1 MLDAKRLQTNL
12 RVPVDGIIGAG
23 TLTALF
29 SRMGA
34 APVLAAE
41 LGLAANVHFRT
52 YGILDTGLRLAHFM
66 GQCAHESGGFRYMEE
81 IASGAAYEGRADLGN
96 TQPGDG
102 KRYKGRGPIQTTGR
116 ANYRRDGRTLG
127 IDLEAHPELLSIPS
141 LGLLAS
147 TLFWSRMG
155 LNAYADQDN
164 GRACSRGVNR
174 GNPRSDKPA
183 NHEVERAAQT
193 AKTKGLIL

>member
-1 MLDAKRLQTNL
+1 MLDERRLQANL

-29 SRMGA
+29 AKMGA
-34 APVLAAE
+34 APAIAAE

-66 GQCAHESGGFRYMEE
+66 GQCSHESGGFRYMEE

-102 KRYKGRGPIQTTGR
+102 RRYKGRGPIQLTGR
-116 ANYRRDGRTLG
+116 ANYRRVGRKIG
-127 IDLEAHPELLSIPS
+127 IDLESHPEVVGHPSIGLLVGCVYWADRSLNAKADADDL
-141 LGLLAS
+141 LGLTRAINGG
-147 TLFWSRMG
+147 TNG
-155 LNAYADQDN
+155 LEDRKA
-164 GRACSRGVNR
+164 R
-174 GNPRSDKPA
+174 
-183 NHEVERAAQT
+183 T
-193 AKTKGLIL
+193 AKAKGLIL

>member
-1 MLDAKRLQTNL
+1 MLDARRMQQRLG
-12 RVPVDGIIGAG
+12 VSVDGVIGAG

-29 SRMGA
+29 ARMGA
-34 APVLAAE
+34 APDIAAE

-52 YGILDTGLRLAHFM
+52 YAILETGLRLAHFM
-66 GQCAHESGGFRYMEE
+66 GQCAHESLGFKAMEE

-116 ANYRRDGRTLG
+116 ANYRRDGRALG
-127 IDLEAHPELLSIPS
+127 IDLERHPKLLSTPS
-141 LGLLAS
+141 LGLMAS

-155 LNAYADQDN
+155 LNAWADQDN
-164 GRACSRGVNR
+164 GAACSRGVNR

-183 NHEVERAAQT
+183 NHEAERSALT
-193 AKTKGLIL
+193 AKAKGLIL

>member
-1 MLDAKRLQTNL
+1 MLDARRLQTNQ

-34 APVLAAE
+34 APAIAAE

-52 YGILDTGLRLAHFM
+52 YGILESGLRLAHFM
-66 GQCAHESGGFRYMEE
+66 GQCAHESGSFRYMEE
-81 IASGAAYEGRADLGN
+81 IASGADYEGRADLGN

-116 ANYRRDGRTLG
+116 ANYRRDGRALG
-127 IDLEAHPELLSIPS
+127 IDLESNPHLLSIPS
-141 LGLLAS
+141 LGLMAS

-155 LNAYADQDN
+155 LNTYADRDDAV
-164 GRACSRGVNR
+164 ACSRGVNR
-174 GNPRSDKPA
+174 GNPKSDKPS
-183 NHEVERAAQT
+183 NHEADRIALT
-193 AKTKGLIL
+193 AKAKALIL

>member
-1 MLDAKRLQTNL
+1 MLDARRLQTNL

-23 TLTALF
+23 TLAALF
-29 SRMGA
+29 ARMGA
-34 APVLAAE
+34 APPIAAE
-41 LGLAANVHFRT
+41 LGLAANVHFRS

-66 GQCAHESGGFRYMEE
+66 GQCGHESGGFRYMEE

-102 KRYKGRGPIQTTGR
+102 RRYKGRGPIQTTGR

-127 IDLEAHPELLSIPS
+127 IDLESNPQLLAIPS

-164 GRACSRGVNR
+164 AVACSRGVNR
-174 GNPRSDKPA
+174 GNPKSDKPS
-183 NHEVERAAQT
+183 NHEAQRVALT
-193 AKTKGLIL
+193 AKAKALIL

>member
-1 MLDAKRLQTNL
+1 MLDARRMQTNL

-29 SRMGA
+29 TRMGA
-34 APVLAAE
+34 APAIAAE

-81 IASGAAYEGRADLGN
+81 IASGADYEGRADLGN

-102 KRYKGRGPIQTTGR
+102 KRYKGRGPIQLTGR
-116 ANYRRDGRTLG
+116 ANARFYGRKCG
-127 IDLEAHPELLSIPS
+127 IDFESRPDLMAVPSIGI
-141 LGLLAS
+141 LTACMY
-147 TLFWSRMG
+147 WDVNG
-155 LNAYADQDN
+155 LNAYADRDQGAAIGN
-164 GRACSRGVNR
+164 GINR
-174 GNPRSDKPA
+174 GNPRSTLEPNGAVDRLLRT
-183 NHEVERAAQT
+183 NAAK
-193 AKTKGLIL
+193 ALIL

>member
-12 RVPVDGIIGAG
+12 RVPVDGIVGAG

-29 SRMGA
+29 AKMGA
-34 APVLAAE
+34 GADRAAE

-96 TQPGDG
+96 TQAGDG
-102 KRYKGRGPIQTTGR
+102 RRYKGRGPIQLTGR
-116 ANYRRDGRTLG
+116 ANYRRVGRQIG
-127 IDLEAHPELLSIPS
+127 IDLERHPEAVALPS
-141 LGLLAS
+141 MGLLIGCIY
-147 TLFWSRMG
+147 WDGRK
-155 LNAYADQDN
+155 LNAKADADDLIGITRGIN
-164 GRACSRGVNR
+164 GGQNGLADRQ
-174 GNPRSDKPA
+174 
-183 NHEVERAAQT
+183 AQT
-193 AKTKGLIL
+193 AKAKGLIL

>member
-12 RVPVDGIIGAG
+12 RVPADGIIGAG

-29 SRMGA
+29 AKMGA
-34 APVLAAE
+34 GPERAAE

-81 IASGAAYEGRADLGN
+81 IASGAGYEGRADLGN

-102 KRYKGRGPIQTTGR
+102 KRYKGRGPIQLTGR
-116 ANYRRDGRTLG
+116 ANYRRVGRQIG
-127 IDLEAHPELLSIPS
+127 IDLESHPDLIAFPS
-141 LGLLAS
+141 LGLLVGS
-147 TLFWSRMG
+147 IYWDGRK
-155 LNAYADQDN
+155 LNAKADADDLMGITRAIN
-164 GRACSRGVNR
+164 GGTN
-174 GNPRSDKPA
+174 GLSDRQA
-183 NHEVERAAQT
+183 MT
-193 AKTKGLIL
+193 AKAKGLIL